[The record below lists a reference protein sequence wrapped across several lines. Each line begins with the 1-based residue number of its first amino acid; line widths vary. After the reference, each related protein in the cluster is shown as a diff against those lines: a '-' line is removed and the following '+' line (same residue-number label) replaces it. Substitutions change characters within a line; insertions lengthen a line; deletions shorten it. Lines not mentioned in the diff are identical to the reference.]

1 MQPFFKGR
9 LLPFLVLFLGMWF
22 NSAAAQDC
30 KPVISTP
37 DGTSLCSGTAVV
49 LQSSEAKTY
58 TWSTGETTASISIT
72 KPGSYW
78 VKTTTTDG
86 CEATSETITI
96 AGAPDA
102 NIIDPEYENLNFT
115 YCSYAGNTSNFKF
128 TLNIQ
133 NTSITKETNKEYLIN
148 WGDGKTDT
156 YGKNFET
163 ASHTYTA
170 SGGYDITLTV
180 TGENGCTTTTVK
192 RMFVG
197 SNPGLGISSDG
208 NNTQCAP
215 ATYRFKITGVEGNS
229 PETVYTFQFDDG
241 TPAITYKHNELPA
254 DRYIEHTFNESS
266 KDTEFGFTLT
276 GFAKN
281 PCSSSRATFSG
292 IRISKGPEADFA
304 IAGGESL
311 CINQPVNL
319 QNLTKSGYDATNNT
333 ENYLSEWSIE
343 PATGWNFVSGT
354 ANSKSPK
361 IVFTKPGKYKLIL
374 VVKPLDPNTTC
385 ARSSK
390 EMEITVSEPPKAN
403 FTLQPA
409 SSDNCTPTSFKT
421 QNTSTGD
428 GVGYKWEVSPAKGW
442 GFASG
447 SSATSEHPEFN
458 FTDAGDY
465 AIKLT
470 ATNKCAPASVKEEKI
485 TIRSKPVVKLPA
497 NAVYCG
503 PQTIAFT
510 TDNAAHKPTYD
521 AKSGAITGYRWTVSG
536 NNTTEFTSG
545 TSTSANPT
553 IKFTEAG
560 IYTVSV
566 VALNEC
572 GESEPATQQVRI
584 DALPELKAIAATPN
598 MCLGGST
605 TITVSGADTY
615 TWTPADGLS
624 TTTGNTVTAKPTK
637 TTTYTITGKN
647 SATGCSSTTSVTV
660 IVNEPPKVEV
670 KADVTEICVGQGQAI
685 LTATGADRYEWSPA
699 IGLSATTGASVT
711 ATPAQ
716 TTTYMVTGFDDN
728 TGCSTSKQ
736 ITIKV
741 NPLPVVSA
749 GADII
754 VCNKPVVNKLQ
765 GSPVGG
771 NWSGEHVTADGTFTP
786 PSQTGNYTLTY
797 TYTDPKGC
805 SNYSTMQV
813 TVNEAPVADA
823 GQDVTVCLNSGSF
836 NLTANL
842 PGGKWSGSELVTASG
857 KFTPSKAGTFTLT
870 YSFGEGSCATSDQV
884 TVTVNELPKAPVVA
898 TPAIL
903 CPGFG
908 TTLQVQNPVGKLAWY
923 DAATGGKLL
932 GEGATFETPAL
943 QATTTYYVETTIEG
957 GCTSVRTAVK
967 VTVRPA
973 TPAPTVA
980 PVTLCGPGSGATLV
994 AQGNATIYQWFDVAE
1009 GGTMLYQG
1017 RSFGIAAVNE
1027 SKTYY
1032 VQAVIEGCI
1041 SPRTAATITVLDV
1054 ISDNTIKAVT
1064 EICAGESPAKLEG
1077 STPIGGGSNYSYYWE
1092 ISTVSATEG
1101 FSKVEGATAKNYQ
1114 PGALSVP
1121 TWFRRVATSGVCSHV
1136 SEPVRVSV
1144 TPVIAN
1150 NTVTEDATY
1159 CIGTEVAQLKGSEPA
1174 GGTKTYSYLW
1184 EMSTNGENGTYTAA
1198 TGTNTEQHYK
1208 PGAIEETTW
1217 FRRKVTSGT
1226 CQVNISQPVKI
1237 TIYKPISKNTIVGE
1251 QTVCANAIPQVL
1263 EGRQPENGDGNYS
1276 YRWYMSTDGENFT
1289 LATGQNSG
1297 INYAVGALTKTTW
1310 FKREVKGGPC
1320 GASISNTIKIHV
1332 NPVIANNIISKDQ
1345 VICFGAEATMLSG
1358 NQLTGG
1364 DENYSYRWLVSTTG
1378 ADGAY
1383 TLAAGKNNE
1392 PNYTPGQVAT
1402 TTWYKREVLSGTCVD
1417 VSPAIEI
1424 TVVPLPIAPAVA
1436 PVTICENTKA
1446 TLAVTASGNYNWY
1459 TTADA
1464 TTPVY
1469 SGRNFETPALTA
1481 TTTYYVETVNAN
1493 GCGSSERTAVTV
1505 TVNQNI
1511 KNNNLIAPT
1520 KVICAGQIPDAIS
1533 GIRPEGGNI
1542 LGITY
1547 RWEKKTEGVDAEFKT
1562 IVNATSE
1569 TYQPT
1574 ALTKTTW
1581 FRRVAISGPCAENV
1595 SEAVKVAVLPVLEN
1609 NTLTIAE
1616 AICEGETPKLLT
1628 GSAPTGG
1635 DGAYTYSWSFSEN
1648 GTLFTEIPNSDV
1660 KDFQPGKLTK
1670 TTWYKRTVI
1679 SGPCTQIESAA
1690 IQVIVHPAIVANTIT
1705 PTETIVCAGSKPGI
1719 INGSKHAG
1727 GISAFTYL
1735 WEVSTDGVNYTTAP
1749 GVNSNQ
1755 SYQPTA
1761 LTESAWFRRKVTS
1774 GKCFDLSAAV
1784 KINVNPV
1791 ISENT
1796 ITEEQ
1801 MVCVGSAPALLK
1813 GSAPTGGDGIYSY
1826 EWQSATSNTPAAFA
1840 PITSNGKGVNY
1851 QPGVLSTTTYFRRVV
1866 TSGAC
1871 SHVSNVVKVTVSP
1884 QITKNTIT
1892 IDQTIYAGQ
1901 RPSPLTGSLPAG
1913 GDNTY
1918 TYLWEVSTNGN
1929 NYTTATGLNDGR
1941 NYSPGVLNA
1950 DTWYRRRVY
1959 SGGCESISNP
1969 VKITI
1974 TLGISNNNI
1983 QADQVICYGN
1993 TPKPLKG
2000 STPEG
2005 GEGDYIYQWQ
2015 YKTSDA
2021 GTTWVSAKGTS
2032 NGIDYAPPALTQD
2045 TWFRRVVIS
2054 GPRTDNS
2061 QEVMITV
2068 KPAMSNNKIS
2078 TNQTICYATAPS
2090 TLTGSTPAGGSGSY
2104 TYLWEYSTE
2113 SADKGFT
2120 TAPGANNGQNYNPM
2134 PLTQKTWFRRIVTS
2148 ESCDGLVSNV
2158 VVVSINAQPLAPVA
2172 QSVITCS
2179 GSSVTLKATGK
2190 EGRLEWY
2197 ASASSGEVLA
2207 VGNTFTT
2214 PVLTHTTT
2222 YYVQEVT
2229 SSCASDRT
2237 PVKVTVMEPS
2247 ADAGPDRTIIKGRSI
2262 TLEASGGDSY
2272 SWSPAASLNNPN
2284 IANPVATP
2292 EKTTTYIV
2300 TITTAGGCTFTD
2312 EVTVTVLPFV
2322 EIPNTFTPNR
2332 DGINDT
2338 WEIANLKKYP
2348 NCKVQVFNQWGTM
2361 VFQSNGYQAPW
2372 DGRYNGQELPLATY
2386 YYVIQLEPS
2395 EKPLTGSITIVK

>member
-1 MQPFFKGR
+1 MQPFHKGN
-9 LLPFLVLFLGMWF
+9 LLPFLVLFFGMWF
-22 NSAAAQDC
+22 NSVAAQDC
-30 KPVISTP
+30 KPVINTP
-37 DGTSLCSGTAVV
+37 TGTSLCNGNSIV

-58 TWSTGETTASISIT
+58 TWSTGATTPSISVT
-72 KPGSYW
+72 KPGTYW
-78 VKTTTTDG
+78 VKTTTADG

-96 AGAPDA
+96 VGAPDA
-102 NIIDPEYENLNFT
+102 SITDPVYPELDFT

-128 TLNIQ
+128 NLTVE
-133 NTSITKETNKEYLIN
+133 NTSTTKETNNSYLIS

-156 YGKNFET
+156 YGKNFGT
-163 ASHTYTA
+163 ATHTYTA

-304 IAGGESL
+304 VGGGESL
-311 CINQPVNL
+311 CVNQPINL

-333 ENYLSEWSIE
+333 ENYLSEWTIE
-343 PATGWNFVSGT
+343 PATGWRFVSGT
-354 ANSKSPK
+354 ANTKSPK
-361 IVFTKPGKYKLIL
+361 VVFTQPGKYKLIL
-374 VVKPLDPNTTC
+374 VVKPLDPNSTC
-385 ARSSK
+385 SLSSK
-390 EMEITVSEPPKAN
+390 EKEIIVNEPPKAN
-403 FTLQPA
+403 FTLQP
-409 SSDNCTPTSFKT
+409 STSGNCTPSVFNV
-421 QNTSTGD
+421 QNNSTGD
-428 GVGYKWEVSPAKGW
+428 NLTYTWEVTPATGW
-442 GFASG
+442 AFANG
-447 SSATSEHPEFN
+447 SSATSENPAFN
-458 FTDAGDY
+458 FTEAGDY
-465 AIKLT
+465 TIKLT
-470 ATNKCAPASVKEEKI
+470 ATNQCAPASIKEEKI
-485 TIRSKPVVKLPA
+485 TVRSKPVVILPE

-510 TDNAAHKPTYD
+510 ADNAAHKPTYD
-521 AKSGAITGYRWTVSG
+521 AQSGTITGYRWTVTSDNATEFASG
-536 NNTTEFTSG
+536 N
-545 TSTSANPT
+545 STSANPT
-553 IKFTEAG
+553 IAFTEAG
-560 IYTVSV
+560 LYTVSV

-572 GESEPATQQVRI
+572 GESEPAVQQIRI
-584 DALPELKAIAATPN
+584 DALPELKATAATPEL
-598 MCLGGST
+598 CLGGST
-605 TITVSGADTY
+605 TISVTGADTY
-615 TWTPADGLS
+615 TWTPVEGLS
-624 TTTGNTVTAKPTK
+624 ATNGNSVTATPAK
-637 TTTYTITGKN
+637 TTTYTITGTN
-647 SATGCSSTTSVTV
+647 SATGCSSTTTVTI
-660 IVNEPPKVEV
+660 IVNEPPKVDV
-670 KADVTEICVGQGQAI
+670 TADVTEICVGQGQAM
-685 LTATGADRYEWSPA
+685 LTATGADRYVWSPA
-699 IGLSATTGASVT
+699 AGLSATTDASVT
-711 ATPAQ
+711 ATPAE
-716 TTTYMVTGFDDN
+716 TTTYTVTGYDN
-728 TGCSTSKQ
+728 ETGCSTSKE

-749 GADII
+749 GSDII
-754 VCNKPVVNKLQ
+754 VCNRPVATKLQ
-765 GSPVGG
+765 GSPAGG
-771 NWSGEHVTADGTFTP
+771 IWSGEHVTADGTFTP
-786 PSQTGNYTLTY
+786 PTQTGVYTLTY

-805 SNYSTMQV
+805 SNYSTIQV

-842 PGGKWSGSELVTASG
+842 PGGKWSGTELVSEEGT
-857 KFTPSKAGTFTLT
+857 FTPSKAGTFIVT
-870 YSFGEGSCATSDQV
+870 YSYGEGSCATSDQV
-884 TVTVNELPKAPVVA
+884 TVTVNELPKAPTVA
-898 TPAIL
+898 SPAIL

-908 TTLQVQNPVGKLAWY
+908 TTLQVQNPAGKLAWY

-943 QATTTYYVETTIEG
+943 ETTTTYYVETTIEG
-957 GCTSVRTAVK
+957 GCTSVRTPVK

-980 PVTLCGPGSGATLV
+980 PVTLCGPGSGATLT

-1009 GGTMLYQG
+1009 GGTMLHQG

-1054 ISDNTIKAVT
+1054 ITNNTIEEVA
-1064 EICAGESPAKLEG
+1064 EICAGQTPANLVG
-1077 STPIGGGSNYSYYWE
+1077 STPIGGDSNYTYYWE
-1092 ISTVSATEG
+1092 ISTKSATEG
-1101 FSKVEGATAKNYQ
+1101 FSKVEGATTKDYQ

-1121 TWFRRVATSGVCSHV
+1121 TWFRRVTVSGVCSHV
-1136 SEPVRVSV
+1136 SEPVKVSV

-1150 NTVTEDATY
+1150 NTVTEDTTY
-1159 CIGTEVAQLKGSEPA
+1159 CIGTKAAQLNGSEPT

-1184 EMSTNGENGTYTAA
+1184 EMSTTGENGNYTAA
-1198 TGTNTEQHYK
+1198 TGNNTEQNYS
-1208 PGAIEETTW
+1208 PEIIDETTW

-1226 CQVNISQPVKI
+1226 CQVHISQPVKI
-1237 TIYKPISKNTIVGE
+1237 TIYKPISNNTIVGE

-1263 EGRQPENGDGNYS
+1263 EGSQPENGNGNYS
-1276 YRWYMSTDGENFT
+1276 YRWYMSNDGENFVP
-1289 LATGQNSG
+1289 ATGQNSG
-1297 INYAVGALTKTTW
+1297 VNYAVGALTKTTW
-1310 FKREVKGGPC
+1310 FKREVTGGPC
-1320 GASISNTIKIHV
+1320 GASVSNTIKIHV
-1332 NPVIANNIISKDQ
+1332 NPVIANNSISKDQ
-1345 VICFGAEATMLSG
+1345 VICFGTEAA
-1358 NQLTGG
+1358 QLIGSQPTGG
-1364 DENYSYRWLVSTTG
+1364 DNNYSYRWMVSTTG
-1378 ADGAY
+1378 ADGTY
-1383 TLAAGKNNE
+1383 TPAVGINNK
-1392 PNYTPGQVAT
+1392 PNYTPGKVAT

-1424 TVVPLPIAPAVA
+1424 TVVPLPVAPAVA
-1436 PVTICENTKA
+1436 SVTICENTTA
-1446 TLAVTASGNYNWY
+1446 TLTVTASGNYNWY
-1459 TTADA
+1459 DAADA
-1464 TTPVY
+1464 TTPVF
-1469 SGRNFETPALTA
+1469 SGRSFETPALSA

-1493 GCGSSERTAVTV
+1493 GCGSSDRTAVTV
-1505 TVNQNI
+1505 TVNKNI
-1511 KNNNLIAPT
+1511 TNNSLVAPT
-1520 KVICAGQIPDAIS
+1520 AAICAGQIPNQIS
-1533 GIRPEGGNI
+1533 GTRPEGGNV

-1547 RWEKKTEGVDAEFKT
+1547 RWEKKTEGVDADFKT
-1562 IVNATSE
+1562 IANATSE
-1569 TYQPT
+1569 IYQPT

-1595 SEAVKVAVLPVLEN
+1595 SEAVKVEVLPALEN
-1609 NTLTIAE
+1609 NTLTIVE
-1616 AICEGETPKLLT
+1616 AVCEGETPVLIT
-1628 GSAPTGG
+1628 GSTPTGG
-1635 DGAYTYSWSFSEN
+1635 DGTYTYSWSYSEN
-1648 GTLFTEIPNSDV
+1648 GTYFTEIPNSNT
-1660 KDFQPGKLTK
+1660 KDYQPGKLTQ
-1670 TTWYKRTVI
+1670 TTWYKRKVI
-1679 SGPCTQIESAA
+1679 SGPCAQVESAS
-1690 IQVIVHPAIVANTIT
+1690 IQIIVHPAIVANTIT
-1705 PTETIVCAGSKPGI
+1705 ASETIVCENEKPGI
-1719 INGSKHAG
+1719 ITGSQHVG
-1727 GISAFTYL
+1727 GISAYTYL
-1735 WEVSTDGVNYTTAP
+1735 WEVSADGVNYTTAP

-1755 SYQPTA
+1755 SYQPAA
-1761 LTESAWFRRKVTS
+1761 LTEPTWFRRKVTS

-1784 KINVNPV
+1784 KIDVNPV
-1791 ISENT
+1791 ITENT

-1801 MVCVGSAPALLK
+1801 MVCVGFAPTLLK
-1813 GSAPTGGDGIYSY
+1813 GSIPMGGDGKYTY
-1826 EWQSATSNTPAAFA
+1826 EWQSATSNSPANFA
-1840 PITSNGKGVNY
+1840 PVASNGKNKDY
-1851 QPGVLSTTTYFRRVV
+1851 QPEALFTTTFFRRVV

-1871 SHVSNVVKVTVSP
+1871 SHISNVVKVTVSP
-1884 QITKNTIT
+1884 QISRNTVT
-1892 IDQTIYAGQ
+1892 IDQTIYAWQ
-1901 RPSPLTGSLPAG
+1901 RPAPLTGSLPAG

-1918 TYLWEVSTNGN
+1918 TYLWEVSTDGK
-1929 NYTTATGLNDGR
+1929 NYTTATGLNDGK
-1941 NYSPGVLNA
+1941 NYAPGVLNS

-1959 SGGCESISNP
+1959 SGGCESTSNP

-2000 STPEG
+2000 SIPEG
-2005 GEGDYIYQWQ
+2005 GEGNYIYQWQ

-2021 GTTWVSAKGTS
+2021 GATWLSAKGIS
-2032 NGIDYAPPALTQD
+2032 NGLDYAPPALTQD

-2054 GPRTDNS
+2054 GPRSDNS

-2078 TNQTICYATAPS
+2078 TNQTVCYATAPS
-2090 TLTGSTPAGGSGSY
+2090 TLTGSTPTGGSGNY

-2148 ESCDGLVSNV
+2148 ESCEGLVSNAV
-2158 VVVSINAQPLAPVA
+2158 VININAQPLAPIA
-2172 QSVITCS
+2172 QNVTTCS

-2197 ASASSGEVLA
+2197 ASASSGELLT
-2207 VGNTFTT
+2207 VGNSFTT

-2229 SSCASDRT
+2229 LSCASDRT
-2237 PVKVTVMEPS
+2237 PVTVTVMEPS
-2247 ADAGPDRTIIKGRSI
+2247 ADAGPDKTIIKGRSI
-2262 TLEASGGDSY
+2262 PLEASGGDTY
-2272 SWSPAASLNNPN
+2272 SWSPAIGLNNPN

-2292 EKTTTYIV
+2292 ETTTTYTV
-2300 TITTAGGCTFTD
+2300 TITTAGGCTFSD
-2312 EVTVTVLPFV
+2312 DVTITVLPFV